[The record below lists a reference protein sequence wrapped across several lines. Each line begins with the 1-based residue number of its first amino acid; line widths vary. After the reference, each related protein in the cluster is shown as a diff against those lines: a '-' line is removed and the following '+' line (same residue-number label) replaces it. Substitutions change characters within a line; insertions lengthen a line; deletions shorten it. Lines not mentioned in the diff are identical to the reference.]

1 MQFIQAILD
10 GILLGGVYGVIAT
23 GLSLVFGVLGIVNF
37 AQAEFL
43 MAGMYA
49 AFFAWRL
56 LGLDPMLGAFFS
68 LLVGFG
74 IGYLAQRFLVS
85 RVMKAPAS
93 SQIFLTVGLMI
104 VIENAALLAFGSEFR
119 SVQTSYQT
127 ASLQL
132 GSLFVSEPYLLAFG
146 MSLLVSAALWWFLTY
161 TWMGRSIRAT
171 AQNGM
176 AATLMGV
183 ATKRTYAIAFGLGT
197 GLTAFGG
204 GVILPYLTVSPT
216 IGQSFAVLM
225 FTVVVL
231 GGLGSVVGA
240 LVGGIVVGV
249 IQSVSG
255 LLFPIQLQNLVL
267 FIVFIAVLA
276 LRPQGLISSGF
287 KKR

>member
-1 MQFIQAILD
+1 MQFLQAVID

-43 MAGMYA
+43 MIGMYT
-49 AFFAWRL
+49 AFFAWRH

-74 IGYLAQRFLVS
+74 LGYLAQRFLVT
-85 RVMKAPAS
+85 RVMKAPPA
-93 SQIFLTVGLMI
+93 SQIFLTVGLLI
-104 VIENAALLAFGSEFR
+104 VIENAALMLFGSEYR
-119 SVQTSYQT
+119 SVQTPYQT
-127 ASLQL
+127 TSFML
-132 GSLFVSEPYLLAFG
+132 GPIFISAPYAFAFG
-146 MSLLVSAALWWFLTY
+146 MSLLMSAALWWFLSK
-161 TWMGRSIRAT
+161 TWLGRSIRAT
-171 AQNGM
+171 AQNSM

-183 ATKRTYAIAFGLGT
+183 PTKRTYAVAFGLGT

-216 IGQSFAVLM
+216 IGASFVVLM

-240 LVGGIVVGV
+240 LVGGVVVGI
-249 IQSVSG
+249 IQSVSA
-255 LLFPIQLQNLVL
+255 LLLPIQLQNLVL
-267 FIVFIAVLA
+267 FIIFIAVLA
-276 LRPQGLISSGF
+276 FRPQGLISSGF
-287 KKR
+287 KR